1 MGKLVSQLV
10 FCAIFAVAMF
20 AQSSTGNSS
29 GQTSGSSASSSSD
42 SSQPY
47 QSSTGNQSSANNTAG
62 GQQSSIEGCIFE
74 RRTAYYVQPVSGGP
88 PTQLSAGNQDLA
100 SHVGQDV
107 RLSGTMNNNG
117 TSASNSSSGSTGS
130 VAGSQ
135 DQGQVLLVTRVD
147 EVAKHCPADTQR
159 QIDQGSGSAS
169 PQ

>member
-10 FCAIFAVAMF
+10 FCAIFPVAMF

-74 RRTAYYVQPVSGGP
+74 RRTADYVQPVNGGP
-88 PTQLSAGNQDLA
+88 PTQLAAGNQDLA

-107 RLSGTMNNNG
+107 RLSGTMNNG

-147 EVAKHCPADTQR
+147 EVAKRCPADTQR
-159 QIDQGSGSAS
+159 QIDQGNSGSAS